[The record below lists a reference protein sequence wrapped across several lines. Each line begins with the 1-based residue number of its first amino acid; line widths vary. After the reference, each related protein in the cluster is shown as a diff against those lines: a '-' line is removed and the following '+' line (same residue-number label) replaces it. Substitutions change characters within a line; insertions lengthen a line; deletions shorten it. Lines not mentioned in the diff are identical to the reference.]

1 MPSYPTARRLAQ
13 THTSAIP
20 EQAGRPLPDQLTH
33 YARFLRHTYQAFV
46 REAEEEP
53 LPASHAAEWVLDNFY
68 VVQQAI
74 YQIEEGL
81 PPTYYRELPK
91 LEHTS
96 LAGYPRVYGVARHIL
111 ARVDGRLDIEQACH
125 FLNAYQEVT
134 PLTMGELWAMP
145 IMLRVATL
153 ENLSHVLAY
162 VLDEPPPDE
171 KRPSVSVSDQLN
183 PDILTANCILSLRT
197 LQTHDWQTF
206 FERVSLVEQT
216 LNRDPAQVYEYM
228 TFATRDRY
236 RKAVERLSRTAGA
249 GEVAVA
255 QAAIRLAQE
264 NDTPSRQTHVGYYLI
279 DEGLAQLE
287 VEIGCQPEVTT
298 LLHRWL
304 FRRHPTFTYLGGI
317 SLLTLLALLVP
328 LGYATAAG
336 ASAWQIT
343 VVALMGLIPASAIAI
358 NLINWLISRL
368 VSPRIL
374 PKMDFAEAIPADAR
388 TVVVVPALFT
398 NQEDVNS
405 LLRQL
410 ELHYLRN
417 TDPHLSF
424 ALLTDFADAPEK
436 QMPDDEALLQQAQ
449 DGIHALNEQYPDTP
463 FYLFHRDR
471 LWNPQEEA
479 WMGWERKRGKLEE
492 FNQMLLEQGETS
504 YAVQIGDQ
512 NILPHIRYIITL
524 DADTVLPRGSAHRLI
539 GALAHPLNRPCLDPV
554 SGRLTAGYTVLQPR
568 TETKPVSANASLF
581 SRIFDGESGFDLYT
595 HAVSDVYQDLFG
607 EGIYTGKGIYDLKAF
622 VQSLAGRVP
631 ENALLSHDL
640 FEGIHGRAALVSD
653 ITLYEEY
660 PSNYL
665 AYAHR
670 LHRWIRGDWQLL
682 PWLIP
687 RVPHRQPE
695 SVPNPLSPID
705 YWKVVDNMRRSLLAP
720 ILLAW
725 LIVGWLWLPGEP
737 LFWTAI
743 IILVPAITLFSHLA
757 GRMARQL
764 RADKRGASLWPTIRR
779 QGLHWL
785 LSLTFLPYEA
795 LITVDAIATVF
806 VRLFITKKRLL
817 QWTTAAHTIRLFG
830 KQCKLA
836 LFWQQM
842 AGAPLLALGLAG
854 LLLWLNPVALPIA
867 LPLLI
872 AWLLSPQIA
881 LRISRPISHE
891 PAALTAAQQ
900 HELHCLARVTW
911 HFFEQFVGPEDHWLP
926 PDHFQEAPRG
936 VVAHRTSPTNIG
948 LMLLSTL
955 GAFDLGYLGLRDLA
969 FRLQNSFDSLDSL
982 ERHRGHFLNW
992 YDTRTK
998 MPLPPRY
1005 VSTVDSGNLVGS
1017 LIALRQGCLE
1027 MPDLSLPR
1035 WARWQGLLDTIG
1047 VLDDVVSQAALAAPE
1062 QTTVVRD
1069 QIHDICQ
1076 QIQDGR
1082 EEPDT
1087 WFDLWNQ
1094 ISEIDWPQ
1102 LAQNLATLAAVEHPD
1117 ATFLHRIRH
1126 WSERV
1131 GHHLFTIQ
1139 RQLGTLVPW
1148 LIALRATPTL
1158 FRLAE
1163 PGSPLAATWDRVT
1176 ETLPIPVRLRQIPDV
1191 CQKAKTE
1198 LAHLRQQLSETEGAQ
1213 DEIKSAQ
1220 QWCDSLIDEL
1230 GIAGATATD
1239 MLNQYHSL
1247 SQWIERTIQGM
1258 PFDFLYDRQR
1268 HVFHIGYQVDAEKT
1282 DPNYYDLLASEA
1294 RIASLI
1300 AIARGDVPQRHW
1312 LHLGRPLTE
1321 LNGKR
1326 FLLSWSAT
1334 MFEYLM
1340 PLMLMRQYQQT
1351 LLDQSMHSAVDRQ
1364 IAYARQQDAPWGIS
1378 ESGYY
1383 RFDAQLNYQYRAFGV
1398 PGLGFK
1404 RGLEDDLVISPYASL
1419 LALPLRPQAVMENIG
1434 RLRDLDMLG
1443 DYGFY
1448 EAIDYT
1454 TRRLP
1459 LGQEN
1464 ARVRSFMV
1472 HHQGMIFISLLNTLA
1487 AAPMVRR
1494 FHADRRIQSVE
1505 MLLQEQIPQGA
1516 PLTEKREAEA
1526 APLHMAE
1533 PEVTAVPWTVPTQ
1546 TPFPQ
1551 IHYLSNG
1558 RYGLLITNAGGGYS
1572 RWQET
1577 DLTRWRA
1584 DTTSD
1589 DWGTWIY
1596 LQDRESGQLRLVG
1609 RQPCGGEE
1617 DREILFASHQVVY
1630 RCAGDEIAVRTTITV
1645 APEDDV
1651 EIRHLHLTNQSS
1663 RPRRLRLVSYGEI
1676 VLNRQAADQ
1685 RHPVFNKLFIE
1696 SSYHADVNTLLFSR
1710 RPRSAEEKPPFM
1722 AHLVVPQPGLEATG
1736 AYETD
1741 RDRFIGRYGS
1751 LRRPAALATAEN
1763 GLSSSAEATLDPI
1776 MALEQEVD
1784 LPPYG
1789 SIEIA
1794 FLTLAAPTRDAALTL
1809 ARQYQDWGRI
1819 NHAISQAQTRSEL
1832 EMRQMELDGEDMQ
1845 RFQQLL
1851 SLLIYPHAA
1860 LRSRPELLAA
1870 NEKGQPGLWPY
1881 AISGDYPILLVQIS
1895 RDEELGLAR
1904 ELLQAHTY
1912 WRNRG
1917 LQIDLVL
1924 MNMEESGYFQ
1934 ELQGRLHRLLSRMD
1948 SDDWLNRR
1956 GGIFLLTYNTMSAAD
1971 QTLLLA
1977 AARVVLDGR
1986 YGSLSAQLQNL
1997 LDQPIR
2003 LPPLLSTNGN
2013 LKPQPTPPLDRPD
2026 DLLFDNG
2033 YGGFSADGLEYCI
2046 YLRPG
2051 QTTPAPWINV
2061 IANESFGFM
2070 VSEAGS
2076 GNTWA
2081 VNSGEN
2087 RLTPW
2092 RNDPVR
2098 DQPGEALYLRDE
2110 ETGDIW
2116 SPTPQPIGADAP
2128 YLIRHGAGYTI
2139 FQHHSHGLK
2148 QRLRLFAA
2156 PEAPVKIVQLRLENV
2171 WNRPRRITATY
2182 YAEWVLGVNR
2192 DEMQPYIVSEYDD
2205 ATQSLL
2211 VRNPYNVEFGKRVA
2225 FAATSEDLHGLT
2237 ADRTEFLGRLGDV
2250 QEPAALNRVGL
2261 NSNVGAG
2268 LDPCAAL
2275 QLHLDMEPG
2284 QLVEIYFFIGQGA
2297 NRDEAIRLVERFQ
2310 NGGEV
2315 ATAWEET
2322 GRRWDKLLNTVTV
2335 ETPDEAM
2342 NLLLNRWLLYQNFSC
2357 RIWGRSAFYQSGG
2370 AYGFRDQLQDVMGV
2384 LHAAPE
2390 VARQQIV
2397 RAARHQFEAGDVLHW
2412 WHPPSG
2418 RGVRTRI
2425 SDDLLWLPYVT
2436 AHYVQVTG
2444 DESVLHEQVPFR
2456 KGEPLSANEEERYAH
2471 YELTKESHTL
2481 YEHCCRALEKG
2492 ATAGAHGLPLMG
2504 GGDWNDGM
2512 NRVGIEGKG
2521 ESVWLGWF
2529 LYATLQ
2535 ASIPLCRQMDDEA
2548 RATQFERQAAK
2559 LRTALATHAWD
2570 GDWYLRAFYDDGA
2583 PLGSAQNKECRI
2595 DGIAQSWSVLSS
2607 AGDPDRMW
2615 QAMVAVQENLVQEAD
2630 GLIRLFTP
2638 PFDKTKRDPGY
2649 IKGYPPGIR
2658 ENGGQYTHAA
2668 IWTVWAM
2675 AELGQ
2680 GDLAEALFRLLNPI
2694 YHSDTPRKAERY
2706 RVEPY
2711 VIAADVYGEQP
2722 FTGRG
2727 GWTWYTGSGSWF
2739 YRLGLEAILGLRLQG
2754 DTLRIAPCIPQG
2766 WNGFTITYLH
2776 GNTTYRIRV
2785 ENPDGVNQNVQQVT
2799 LDGKS
2804 LLDGAIPLGNDGA
2817 QHDVRV
2823 RMGMEKGN
2831 EYDTSTNRSI
2841 FSDPSIRRT
2850 V

>member
-1 MPSYPTARRLAQ
+1 MPSDPTVRQLAQ
-13 THTSAIP
+13 THAYAIP
-20 EQAGRPLPDQLTH
+20 DQAGRPLPDQLTH
-33 YARFLRHTYQAFV
+33 HARFLHHTYQAFV

-53 LPASHAAEWVLDNFY
+53 IPASHAAEWVLDNFY

-74 YQIEEGL
+74 HQIEEGL

-111 ARVDGRLDIEQACH
+111 TRVDGRLDIEQACH

-153 ENLSHVLAY
+153 ENLSHALAH
-162 VLDEPPPDE
+162 VLDEAPPDGE
-171 KRPSVSVSDQLN
+171 RASVLVSVQLTL
-183 PDILTANCILSLRT
+183 DILVANCILSLRALET
-197 LQTHDWQTF
+197 YDWQTF

-216 LNRDPAQVYEYM
+216 LSLDPAQVYDHM
-228 TFATRDRY
+228 TFTTRDRY
-236 RKAVERLSRTAGA
+236 RKMVERLARSAGA
-249 GEVAVA
+249 GEVTVA

-279 DEGLAQLE
+279 DEGMAQLE
-287 VEIGCQPEVTT
+287 TEVGSQSTIAIR
-298 LLHRWL
+298 LHRWL
-304 FRRHPTFTYLGGI
+304 FHRHSTFTYLGSI
-317 SLLTLLALLVP
+317 TLLTLLALIIP
-328 LGYATAAG
+328 LGYAAAAG

-343 VVALMGLIPASAIAI
+343 VVALLGLIPASTIAI
-358 NLINWLISRL
+358 NLINWLISYL
-368 VSPRIL
+368 VSPRAL
-374 PKMDFAEAIPADAR
+374 PKIDFTEGIPAAAR
-388 TVVVVPALFT
+388 TMVVVPSMLT
-398 NQEDVNS
+398 NQEEVDS

-410 ELHYLRN
+410 ELHYLSN
-417 TDPHLSF
+417 TDSHLTF

-436 QMPDDEALLQQAQ
+436 HMPDDETLLKQVQ
-449 DGIHALNEQYPDTP
+449 DGIHALNDQYPDTP

-492 FNQMLLEQGETS
+492 FNHMLLEQGETS
-504 YAVQIGDQ
+504 YVIQIGDQ
-512 NILPHIRYIITL
+512 NILPHIHYIITL
-524 DADTVLPRGSAHRLI
+524 DADTVLPRGSAYRLI
-539 GALAHPLNRPCLDPV
+539 GALAHPLNRPCFDPV
-554 SGRLTAGYTVLQPR
+554 TGRLAAGYTVLQPH

-622 VQSLAGRVP
+622 AQSLAGRVP

-653 ITLYEEY
+653 ITLYEET
-660 PSNYL
+660 PSSYL

-682 PWLIP
+682 PWLAP
-687 RVPHRQPE
+687 HVPHRQHE
-695 SVPNPLSPID
+695 SAPNPLSPID

-720 ILLAW
+720 VLLAW
-725 LIVGWLWLPGEP
+725 LIAGWLWLSGAP
-737 LFWTAI
+737 LVWTTV
-743 IILVPAITLFSHLA
+743 IILAPAITLFNHLA
-757 GRMARQL
+757 GRMVR
-764 RADKRGASLWPTIRR
+764 RIRTDKSGGSLWPTIRR

-795 LITVDAIATVF
+795 LITVDAIAAVF
-806 VRLFITKKRLL
+806 VRLFITNKRLL
-817 QWTTAAHTIRLFG
+817 QWTTTAHTMRLFG
-830 KQCKLA
+830 KERKLA
-836 LFWQQM
+836 LFWGQM
-842 AGAPLLALGLAG
+842 WIAPALALALAT
-854 LLLWLNPVALPIA
+854 LILWLNPAALPIA
-867 LPLLI
+867 LPLLLV
-872 AWLLSPQIA
+872 WLLSPQIA
-881 LRISRPISHE
+881 LRISRPISRQT
-891 PAALTAAQQ
+891 AALTSEQQ
-900 HELHCLARVTW
+900 RELHCLARVTW
-911 HFFEQFVGPEDHWLP
+911 HYFEQFVGPEDHWLP

-936 VVAHRTSPTNIG
+936 VIAHRTSPTNIG

-955 GAFDLGYLGLRDLA
+955 GAFDLGYLGLLDLT

-992 YDTRTK
+992 YDTRTR

-1027 MPDLSLPR
+1027 MSDLFLPR
-1035 WARWQGLLDTIG
+1035 WACWQGLLDTLG
-1047 VLDDVVSQAALAAPE
+1047 VLDDVISQATSATPE
-1062 QTTVVRD
+1062 QITVVRD
-1069 QIHDICQ
+1069 HIHRICQ
-1076 QIQDGR
+1076 QIQDKR
-1082 EEPDT
+1082 QKPET
-1087 WFDLWNQ
+1087 WLQFLTHIN
-1094 ISEIDWPQ
+1094 ETEWPQ
-1102 LAQNLATLAAVEHPD
+1102 MAQKLATLANIKKPD
-1117 ATFLHRIRH
+1117 ATFLHRIRR
-1126 WSERV
+1126 WSERIS
-1131 GHHLFTIQ
+1131 HHLFEMQ
-1139 RQLGTLVPW
+1139 RHLGLLVPW
-1148 LIALRATPTL
+1148 PIDLHAAPTL
-1158 FRLAE
+1158 LWQAE
-1163 PGSPLAATWDRVT
+1163 TGSPLAIAWERAVDS
-1176 ETLPIPVRLRQIPDV
+1176 LPFPLRLRQIPGV
-1191 CQKAKTE
+1191 CQKAQTE
-1198 LAHLRQQLSETEGAQ
+1198 VAHLRHQLSETEGAQ

-1230 GIAGATATD
+1230 DKAAVTATNLLD
-1239 MLNQYHSL
+1239 QYQSL
-1247 SQWIERTIQGM
+1247 SRWIEKTIQEM
-1258 PFDFLYDRQR
+1258 PFDFLYDQQR

-1294 RIASLI
+1294 RMTSLI
-1300 AIARGDVPQRHW
+1300 AIARGDVPLRHW

-1321 LNGKR
+1321 LDGER
-1326 FLLSWSAT
+1326 VLLSWSAT

-1340 PLMLMRQYQQT
+1340 PLMLMRRYDQT

-1364 IAYARQQDAPWGIS
+1364 IAYAREQSVPWGIS

-1404 RGLEDDLVISPYASL
+1404 RGLEDDLVIAPYASL

-1434 RLRDLDMLG
+1434 HLRDLEMMG

-1454 TRRLP
+1454 ARRLP
-1459 LGQEN
+1459 LGHEN
-1464 ARVRSFMV
+1464 ARVHSFMV
-1472 HHQGMIFISLLNTLA
+1472 HHQGMIFVSLLNTLA

-1516 PLTEKREAEA
+1516 PLIEEQEAEA
-1526 APLHMAE
+1526 VPLHMAE
-1533 PEVTAVPWTVPTQ
+1533 PEITAIPWTVPVQ

-1551 IHYLSNG
+1551 THYLSNG

-1584 DTTSD
+1584 DTTRD

-1596 LQDRESGQLRLVG
+1596 LQDRESGQLRSVG
-1609 RQPCGGEE
+1609 TQPCGGEG
-1617 DREILFASHQVVY
+1617 DREILFAPHQVVY
-1630 RCAGDEIAVRTTITV
+1630 RCAGDEIAVRTAITV
-1645 APEDDV
+1645 SPEDDV
-1651 EIRHLHLTNQSS
+1651 EIRLLHLTNQGG
-1663 RPRRLRLVSYGEI
+1663 RPRLLRLVSYGEI
-1676 VLNRQAADQ
+1676 VLNQQTADK
-1685 RHPVFNKLFIE
+1685 RHPAFNKLFIE
-1696 SSYHADVNTLLFSR
+1696 SSYHAGINALLFTR
-1710 RPRSAEEKPPFM
+1710 RPRSAGEKPPFM
-1722 AHLVVPQPGLEATG
+1722 AHFVVPQPGLKATG
-1736 AYETD
+1736 AYEMD
-1741 RDRFIGRYGS
+1741 RERFIGRYGS
-1751 LRRPAALATAEN
+1751 PRCPAALALTEN
-1763 GLSSSAEATLDPI
+1763 GLSINTDATLDPI
-1776 MALEQEVD
+1776 MALEQEID

-1794 FLTLAAPTRDAALTL
+1794 FLTLAAPTHDAALAL

-1819 NHAISQAQTRSEL
+1819 NHAISQAQTHSEM
-1832 EMRQMELDGEDMQ
+1832 EMRQMELDSEDIQ

-1851 SLLIYPHAA
+1851 SLLLYPHAA
-1860 LRSRPELLAA
+1860 LRSQPELLAT
-1870 NEKGQPGLWPY
+1870 NGEGQPGLWPY

-1895 RDEELGLAR
+1895 QDEELGIAR

-1956 GGIFLLTYNTMSAAD
+1956 GGIFLLTYNSMRKAD
-1971 QTLLLA
+1971 QTLLLT
-1977 AARVVLDGR
+1977 AARVVLNGR
-1986 YGSLSAQLQNL
+1986 NGSLSAQLQSL
-1997 LDQPIR
+1997 LDQPVR
-2003 LPPLLSTNGN
+2003 LPPMLPTNGH
-2013 LKPQPTPPLDRPD
+2013 LKPQPTPPLPRPD
-2026 DLLFDNG
+2026 DLLFDNE
-2033 YGGFSADGLEYCI
+2033 YGGFSADGREYCI
-2046 YLRPG
+2046 YLQPG
-2051 QTTPAPWINV
+2051 TATPAPWINV
-2061 IANESFGFM
+2061 IANDSFGFM

-2098 DQPGEALYLRDE
+2098 DRPGEVVYLRDE
-2110 ETGDIW
+2110 ETCDIW
-2116 SPTPQPIGADAP
+2116 SPTPQPAGEDAP

-2192 DEMQPYIVSEYDD
+2192 DEMQPYIMSEYDD

-2211 VRNPYNVEFGKRVA
+2211 VRNPYNTEFGERVA
-2225 FAATSEDLHGLT
+2225 FAAACKGLHGLT

-2250 QEPAALNRVGL
+2250 QDPAALNRVGL
-2261 NSNVGAG
+2261 NGNVGAG

-2284 QLVEIYFFIGQGA
+2284 QSAEIYFFIGQGA
-2297 NRDEAIRLVERFQ
+2297 DRDEAIRLVERFQ

-2322 GRRWDKLLNTVTV
+2322 GRRWDKLLNAITV

-2342 NLLLNRWLLYQNFSC
+2342 NLLLNRWLLFQNLSC

-2370 AYGFRDQLQDVMGV
+2370 AYGFRDQLQDVLGV
-2384 LHAAPE
+2384 LLASPE

-2425 SDDLLWLPYVT
+2425 SDDMLWLPYVT
-2436 AHYVQVTG
+2436 AQYTAVTG
-2444 DESVLHEQVPFR
+2444 DTALLREKVPFR
-2456 KGEPLSANEEERYAH
+2456 KGKPLQPNEEERYNH
-2471 YELTKESHTL
+2471 YELTGETHTI

-2504 GGDWNDGM
+2504 GGDWNDSM

-2521 ESVWLGWF
+2521 ESIWLGWF

-2535 ASIPLCRQMDDEA
+2535 AFIPLCRQMDDEA
-2548 RATQFERQAAK
+2548 RATQFERQAAA
-2559 LRTALATHAWD
+2559 LQTALANHAWD
-2570 GDWYLRAFYDDGA
+2570 GNWYLRAYYDDGT
-2583 PLGSAQNKECRI
+2583 PLGSAQNEECRI
-2595 DGIAQSWSVLSS
+2595 DGIAQSWSVLSG
-2607 AGDPDRMW
+2607 AGDPERVR
-2615 QAMVAVQENLVQEAD
+2615 QAIAAVHENLIDEPD

-2680 GDLAEALFRLLNPI
+2680 GDQAEALFRLLNPI
-2694 YHSDTPRKAERY
+2694 YHSDTRLRADQY

-2739 YRLGLEAILGLRLQG
+2739 YRLGMEAILGLHRQG
-2754 DTLRIAPCIPQG
+2754 DTLRITPCIPQKWG
-2766 WNGFTITYLH
+2766 GYTMTYRH
-2776 GNTTYRIRV
+2776 DNTTYRIRV
-2785 ENPDGVNQNVQQVT
+2785 ENPDGVNQSVQQVT

-2804 LLDGAIPLGNDGA
+2804 LPDGTIPLGDDGA

-2823 RMGMEKGN
+2823 YMGMEKGN
-2831 EYDTSTNRSI
+2831 KFDTSTHRSI
-2841 FSDPSIRRT
+2841 FSD
-2850 V
+2850 